1 MKHILEYYKW
11 VAVNE
16 GKILTDTYYPKAF
29 EIMKGLIDRGFTVN
43 QAAGLV
49 GNMFQESD
57 LNHKTVADNGA
68 FGLLQWLS
76 TRKKAEWKYEGINDK
91 TASNTSLAKQLD
103 FIKQETTGAITYPDG
118 HADSYEKGRWNAAVS
133 AVKKGITGKGLKS
146 PDTPEGWAVAIDEY
160 YVRSG
165 GSALETRKAAART
178 IYDAYIENTK
188 DVPVPPESS
197 APVEAEPAAPEP
209 IGRLPLLPIEP
220 LK

>member
-1 MKHILEYYKW
+1 MKHILEYAQW
-11 VAVNE
+11 VVNE
-16 GKILTDTYYPKAF
+16 GKVLTPNYHAKGI

-57 LNHKTVADNGA
+57 LNHKNVADNGA

-146 PDTPEGWAVAIDEY
+146 PDTPSGWAVAIDEY

-165 GSALETRKAAART
+165 GSALEVRKDSATKLAEEYNKLAL
-178 IYDAYIENTK
+178 NTNVQAK
-188 DVPVPPESS
+188 PQPVQ
-197 APVEAEPAAPEP
+197 VEPINKLPIKPAEP
-209 IGRLPLLPIEP
+209 IN
-220 LK
+220 